1 MSGARRLTIVG
12 GCRAALFNPMIEPLR
27 SAADRAASGGEG
39 QEKLGVHNV
48 GCDSM
53 QELIHKLRAYEQEH
67 NDLVL
72 EITAHMLLAVR
83 ASAQDRLQ
91 VPILCQECAE
101 ICLAVSSLAA
111 AEALC
116 MLCQCL
122 HAVIKT
128 HSRI

>member
-1 MSGARRLTIVG
+1 MSESPVASSVTVD
-12 GCRAALFNPMIEPLR
+12 
-27 SAADRAASGGEG
+27 SHADTASFV
-39 QEKLGVHNV
+39 LC
-48 GCDSM
+48 CDSM